1 MNRVVWGLFAI
12 LLTGGI
18 ARAEDAYDEP
28 PINYTQSQPHDPV
41 QQLKQRIASGQAKL
55 EYSPEHGFLE
65 SVLRELKIPITS
77 QTLVFSKTSFQRQK
91 ISPENP
97 RAIYFNDDTYVGYV
111 PGGDDVEIA
120 TTDPAIGTVFYT
132 VDQHAPSATQPSV
145 KTSPSLLV
153 RETDQCLL
161 CHAGSFTHD
170 IPGLVMRST
179 YPDSDGNPILP
190 AGTFVTTQESDVSER
205 WGGWFVTGIDG
216 PADSANHGMANA
228 LFESPDDQSARR
240 AEIVQLKN
248 PFDYLSP
255 RSDAVALMVLAH
267 QTEAHNAFTRCVYAT
282 RQALR
287 DEQVMADALGEKIKP
302 GEHSAS
308 TLDRV
313 KHAATPLVQ
322 YLLFCNEAPMPS
334 GIRTDSPFIAEFVS
348 RGPKDPQGRSLRDL
362 DLKTRLFRYPCS
374 YLIYSASFDQLPS
387 ITKDAVY
394 QQLWD
399 VLSGK
404 NTSKDFSHL
413 TAADRQSILQILRAT
428 MPQLPAYWRS

>member
-1 MNRVVWGLFAI
+1 LIAI
-12 LLTGGI
+12 LLSAAV

-28 PINYTQSQPHDPV
+28 PISYTQSQPHDPV
-41 QQLKQRIASGQAKL
+41 QQLKQRIKSGQAKL
-55 EYSPEHGFLE
+55 DYSPAHGFLE
-65 SVLRELKIPITS
+65 SVLRDLKVPISS
-77 QTLVFSKTSFQRQK
+77 QTLVFSKTSFQRQR

-120 TTDPAIGTVFYT
+120 TTDPAIGTIFYT
-132 VDQHAPSATQPSV
+132 VAQHAPSATQPSA
-145 KTSPSLLV
+145 KTSSSILV

-161 CHAGSFTHD
+161 CHAGAFTHD

-190 AGTFVTTQESDVSER
+190 AGTFVTTQESDVSQR
-205 WGGWFVTGIDG
+205 WGGWFVTGLDG
-216 PADSANHGMANA
+216 ADGSPNHGMADA

-240 AEIVQLKN
+240 AEIIQLKN

-282 RQALR
+282 RLALR

-302 GEHSAS
+302 GHHTDS

-322 YLLFCNEAPMPS
+322 SLLFCDEASMPS
-334 GIRTDSPFIAEFVS
+334 GVRSDSPFVTEFVS
-348 RGPKDPQGRSLRDL
+348 RGPKDPQGRSLRDF

-374 YLIYSASFDQLPS
+374 YLIYSAPFDQLPQ

-394 QQLWD
+394 QQLFD
-399 VLSGK
+399 VLTGK

-413 TAADRQSILQILRAT
+413 AAADRQAILGILRAT
-428 MPQLPAYWRS
+428 MPNLPPYWRNS